1 MTTNEEKLTNTM
13 DFISNATQEE
23 LSTLLHHVSFCA
35 RGSIIREHN
44 FNPLLKEVMEFTKD
58 DFDKYLKGSIEE
70 DDFENFVHEDKED
83 DFYDNKEEFIEK
95 FNKEVLGL

>member
-1 MTTNEEKLTNTM
+1 MTTNEKNLMNAM
-13 DFISNATQEE
+13 DIISNASQEE
-23 LSTLLHHVSFCA
+23 LASLIEHAAHQA

-44 FNPLLKEVMEFTKD
+44 FNPILKGVFENTKE

-70 DDFENFVHEDKED
+70 DDFENFVNEDKED
-83 DFYDNKEEFIEK
+83 DFFDNKEEFIEK